1 MTESQVT
8 ETPLLQNLHRLFSAA
23 TTEAATAMC
32 RWTGGQ
38 ITMALDDVLE
48 MPLEGIF
55 QELGVDDE
63 LLTMVVLGLRGASG
77 GDMILAFDDI
87 NARQLAASLS
97 GRPPHKG
104 EPWTDIEKSALCET
118 GNILGCAYMNALTR
132 LLNDDLVPT
141 PPYFIQDYAASV
153 IQQALMFQVVD
164 CDKVL
169 VCRTVF
175 QYRGEEL
182 SWRVIFFPTAKM
194 RRIMEQQI

>member
-1 MTESQVT
+1 MTNSQHT
-8 ETPLLQNLHRLFSAA
+8 EAPALEHLHRLFTAA
-23 TTEAATAMC
+23 TNEAAAAMR

-38 ITMALDDVLE
+38 ITMTLDDVLE
-48 MPLEGIF
+48 MPLEEIF
-55 QELGVDDE
+55 EELGVDDE

-77 GDMILAFDDI
+77 GDMILAFDDQ

-97 GRPPHKG
+97 GRPLGKG
-104 EPWTDIEKSALCET
+104 TQWTDIEKSALCET

-153 IQQALMFQVVD
+153 IQQALIFQVVD

-169 VCRTVF
+169 VCRTIF